1 MVSTRQMCS
10 GGGTSASEGLSPFGS
25 AGPGSG
31 SGPGMSSGSAVAS
44 GSGTGVQ
51 DPPESIANR
60 TSVLRRTTSYQGH
73 QGQNQAQ
80 GPYRVVSAGSL
91 AESASAV
98 TRHHSYS
105 MQMQRQKS
113 PTATTTSSATG
124 LYDLPNELI
133 EKILSYVD
141 YKKVSNLR
149 LVSHRMNDICMAM
162 LNAAFSRQIKT
173 TLSRFQ
179 AIKAS
184 MPRRESHRRNHP
196 LACEC
201 DIIETCYMRLS
212 LLQMSMGKHIER
224 GHCCFFPGA
233 ILDEVQ
239 AILNYIS
246 ITPRLQRPYRVTDEL
261 FDLSTMA
268 MEYFKDRIESTLPG
282 LAYFNKDFYTLP
294 TTTKRPALAI
304 SSDLE
309 DSATN
314 SPPQNH
320 MVLRK
325 GIRKIKQGMK
335 MYNNQLSVLR
345 TELRN
350 CKRKAAEQSKQLAEQ
365 SNLLAEQQKQTLE
378 YANRLDENDK
388 KNEEMSRKFSTL
400 LQELN
405 KCKTELQFWRSK
417 SPATSAICSSCNQKV
432 APVVPPEDF
441 QVLVNQ
447 GVDPEHFIVIND
459 DADAESDVSVGELKE
474 FASPDEST
482 TAKLLAV
489 STAAK
494 NLKRKMPSES
504 QSNAIASTSKAAEV
518 AQSQSQSVATGNAG
532 AAKAA
537 GGYSPK
543 LFYGNHQRSGVIV
556 SPVSKNMGVVQTADK
571 VAPGSEALEEPEEA
585 KKARRVQKAN
595 RYVNTPGKRSK

>member
-10 GGGTSASEGLSPFGS
+10 GGGTTAPEGIPPFG
-25 AGPGSG
+25 GSG
-31 SGPGMSSGSAVAS
+31 SGSGGASGSAVA
-44 GSGTGVQ
+44 TGVQ
-51 DPPESIANR
+51 EPPETTANR
-60 TSVLRRTTSYQGH
+60 TSVLRRTTSYQGQQSH
-73 QGQNQAQ
+73 GSGQVTSPA
-80 GPYRVVSAGSL
+80 SL
-91 AESASAV
+91 AYSASVV
-98 TRHHSYS
+98 TRHNSCTT
-105 MQMQRQKS
+105 QMQRQRS
-113 PTATTTSSATG
+113 PAVN
-124 LYDLPNELI
+124 LLDLPNELI
-133 EKILSYVD
+133 EKILGYMD
-141 YKKVSNLR
+141 FKKISNLR
-149 LVSHRMNDICMAM
+149 LVSHRLNDICMAM

-173 TLSRFQ
+173 TFSRFQ
-179 AIKAS
+179 SIKAS
-184 MPRRESHRRNHP
+184 MPRRESARRNHP

-239 AILNYIS
+239 TILNYIS

-294 TTTKRPALAI
+294 TTTKRPTLAI
-304 SSDLE
+304 SSDLD
-309 DSATN
+309 DSASN

-345 TELRN
+345 TELRT

-417 SPATSAICSSCNQKV
+417 SPAIPAVCSSCNQKV
-432 APVVPPEDF
+432 APIVPPEDF

-447 GVDPEHFIVIND
+447 GVDPEHFIIIND
-459 DADAESDVSVGELKE
+459 DVDAESDVSVGELKE

-489 STAAK
+489 SSAAK
-494 NLKRKMPSES
+494 NLKRKLPSES

-518 AQSQSQSVATGNAG
+518 AQSQQLPVAANANGG
-532 AAKAA
+532 AAAKGV

-556 SPVSKNMGVVQTADK
+556 SPVSKSLAVAAPADN
-571 VAPGSEALEEPEEA
+571 VASGPEALEEPEEA

>member
-10 GGGTSASEGLSPFGS
+10 GGGTTASEGVPPFG
-25 AGPGSG
+25 GSG
-31 SGPGMSSGSAVAS
+31 SGCGVAS
-44 GSGTGVQ
+44 GSPVATGSGSSGLQ
-51 DPPESIANR
+51 EPAETSANR

-73 QGQNQAQ
+73 QSLGSGQVTSPA
-80 GPYRVVSAGSL
+80 SL
-91 AESASAV
+91 AYSASVV
-98 TRHHSYS
+98 TRHHSYTI
-105 MQMQRQKS
+105 QMQRQRS
-113 PTATTTSSATG
+113 PAVN
-124 LYDLPNELI
+124 LLDLPNELI
-133 EKILSYVD
+133 EKILSYMD
-141 YKKVSNLR
+141 FKKVSNLR

-173 TLSRFQ
+173 TFSRFQ
-179 AIKAS
+179 SIKAS
-184 MPRRESHRRNHP
+184 MPRRESARRNHP

-239 AILNYIS
+239 TILNYIS

-294 TTTKRPALAI
+294 TTTKRPTLAI

-309 DSATN
+309 DSASN

-345 TELRN
+345 TELRT

-417 SPATSAICSSCNQKV
+417 SPAIPAVCSSCNQKV

-447 GVDPEHFIVIND
+447 GVDPEHFIITNEDV
-459 DADAESDVSVGELKE
+459 DAESDVSVGELKE

-494 NLKRKMPSES
+494 NLKRKLPSES

-518 AQSQSQSVATGNAG
+518 AQSQLLPVATVNGG
-532 AAKAA
+532 AAKAL

-556 SPVSKNMGVVQTADK
+556 SPVSKNLA
-571 VAPGSEALEEPEEA
+571 VATPSDNVASGSEALEEPEEA

>member
-1 MVSTRQMCS
+1 MVSTRQMC
-10 GGGTSASEGLSPFGS
+10 GS
-25 AGPGSG
+25 AASGAGTNFAPPLEAASTSG
-31 SGPGMSSGSAVAS
+31 SSSSMSSPNAVSQQGA
-44 GSGTGVQ
+44 Q
-51 DPPESIANR
+51 DPESTGAR
-60 TSVLRRTTSYQGH
+60 TSVLRRTANYNNNPSQSQSQLSSPAT
-73 QGQNQAQ
+73 
-80 GPYRVVSAGSL
+80 L
-91 AESASAV
+91 AFSASVV
-98 TRHHSYS
+98 TRHHSYN
-105 MQMQRQKS
+105 MQLQR
-113 PTATTTSSATG
+113 TTSDRMRPAAAAPGGHVTTPTTN
-124 LYDLPNELI
+124 LLDLPNELI
-133 EKILSYVD
+133 EKTLSYLD
-141 YKKVSNLR
+141 YKKISNLR
-149 LVSHRMNDICMAM
+149 LVSHRFNDISMAM
-162 LNAAFSRQIKT
+162 LNAAFSKQIKT
-173 TLSRFQ
+173 TFSRFQ
-179 AIKAS
+179 SIKAS
-184 MPRRESHRRNHP
+184 MPRRESARRNHP

-268 MEYFKDRIESTLPG
+268 MEYFKDRIEPTLPG
-282 LAYFNKDFYTLP
+282 LAYFNKDFYKLP
-294 TTTKRPALAI
+294 TTTKRPILAI

-309 DSATN
+309 DSASN

-335 MYNNQLSVLR
+335 MYNNQLTVLR
-345 TELRN
+345 TELRT

-365 SNLLAEQQKQTLE
+365 QNLLAEQQKQTLE

-388 KNEEMSRKFSTL
+388 KNEEMARKFSTL

-417 SPATSAICSSCNQKV
+417 SPAIPAVCSSCNQKA

-447 GVDPEHFIVIND
+447 GVDPEHFIIISE
-459 DADAESDVSVGELKE
+459 DADGDTESDVSVGELKE

-489 STAAK
+489 SSAAR
-494 NLKRKMPSES
+494 NLKRKQPSDVP
-504 QSNAIASTSKAAEV
+504 SNAIASTSKAAEA
-518 AQSQSQSVATGNAG
+518 AQSNQQLQT
-532 AAKAA
+532 A

-556 SPVSKNMGVVQTADK
+556 SPVSMKLATPSQSATQTVT
-571 VAPGSEALEEPEEA
+571 VAPAGGTEVTEEPEEA
-585 KKARRVQKAN
+585 KKARRVQKTS
-595 RYVNTPGKRSK
+595 RYVNTAGKRSK